1 MVTLSLVYRTLIFY
15 WQNIKYR
22 CGILIALY
30 LIIIGSKRFTHQSFN
45 NVFNGIQQSNGTF
58 ELPLVWLVLSFIPIM
73 ITGNVFFE
81 LVRKQYIF
89 VNKVSVG
96 KYLLSLMVV
105 SLILNAVF
113 PIINYVVFWGNIK
126 DSRFFIMYFT
136 INYLV
141 TFLYGFISILVD
153 AIITEVVF
161 LSVFIMATA
170 FNNFPIISQLM
181 YVRQGE
187 ILNWQNTITS
197 IIIIG
202 IMIMIKLRLKKID
215 FIN

>member
-1 MVTLSLVYRTLIFY
+1 M
-15 WQNIKYR
+15 
-22 CGILIALY
+22 
-30 LIIIGSKRFTHQSFN
+30 
-45 NVFNGIQQSNGTF
+45 FNGIQQSNGTF

-181 YVRQGE
+181 YVRQGK

>member
-1 MVTLSLVYRTLIFY
+1 MITLSLVYRTLIFY

-30 LIIIGSKRFTHQSFN
+30 LIIIGSKRFAHQSFN

-153 AIITEVVF
+153 TIITEVVF

-181 YVRQGE
+181 YVRQGK

>member
-30 LIIIGSKRFTHQSFN
+30 LIIIGSKRFTNQSFN

-181 YVRQGE
+181 YVRQGK

>member
-181 YVRQGE
+181 YVRQGK